1 MAAPTRPAPWPD
13 TRTTPF
19 WEAAAEGRLLIQACE
34 DCGAL
39 QFYPRGHCVRCL
51 GPKVGWREAS
61 GRATL
66 HTFSVV
72 HRAESEAFAADV
84 PYVLA
89 IVDLE
94 EGVRMTSRVVDV
106 EPDRLRCDMPLQVVF
121 RKLEDEGPMLPLFK
135 AAVAGGSLSA
145 AERNAE

>member
-1 MAAPTRPAPWPD
+1 MTTPSRPVPWPD
-13 TRTTPF
+13 TRTAQF

-34 DCGAL
+34 DCNTL

-66 HTFSVV
+66 HTYSVV
-72 HRAESEAFAADV
+72 HRAESEEFAADV
-84 PYVLA
+84 PYVFA

-121 RKLEDEGPMLPLFK
+121 RKLEEEG
-135 AAVAGGSLSA
+135 AVMPFFTEPADRS
-145 AERNAE
+145 